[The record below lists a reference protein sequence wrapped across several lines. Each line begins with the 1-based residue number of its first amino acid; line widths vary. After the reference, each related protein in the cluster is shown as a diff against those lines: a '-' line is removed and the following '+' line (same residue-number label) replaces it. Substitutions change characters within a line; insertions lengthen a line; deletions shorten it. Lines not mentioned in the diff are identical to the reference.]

1 MNFSFSL
8 GQVSAIGVGYLLL
21 LFAAAYATERRWLP
35 RKVTR
40 HPLVYVLS
48 LGVYASAWA
57 VYGSVGLA
65 NQYGFGFLSYYL
77 GVAGAFVLA
86 PVLLVPILRIT
97 RTYQLSSLADLFA
110 FRFRSRWI
118 GSLVTVFMLMCALPL
133 LALQIQAVAD
143 SIYILTNE
151 ASPHTLALGFC
162 MVMILF
168 AILFGARHTSLREKH
183 ESLVVAIAFESIIK
197 LVLMLAIGAYV
208 LFEIFG
214 GFQGLDVWLTAHADQ
229 LQELQKPLE
238 AGQWRTMLLLFF
250 AAAVA
255 MPHMFHII
263 FTENQSTDVLFR
275 SSWAVPLYLLLLSLP
290 VPLILWA
297 GMAEGNPLKPEYMVL
312 GIGINGAEN
321 WVGIFAFIAG
331 LSAASGTIILV
342 TLALAAMTLNHLVLA
357 VYQPGAKFDIYNWLL
372 WFRRLLI
379 GLIILAAYLFYR
391 TLGVKHDLA
400 SLGLTSFVG
409 ILQFLPG
416 ILAVLYWPTANRIGL
431 IAGLCAGVGI
441 WIFGQVIP
449 LIYNIEQVTLPAT
462 NLVFHSGSDGWY
474 EVALTSIIFNIVVFI
489 FTSLFLQPSDEEKA
503 GASSCS
509 VDALSRPH
517 RLQLNARTCED
528 FIGFLAIPLGKMTAE
543 REVQTALHDLQL
555 SPDDGRPYSLRRL
568 RDRIQAN
575 LSGLMGPAIAQEI
588 VDQYLPYQANGSSHN
603 SEDIHFVET
612 RLENYRYQLTGLAK
626 ELDSLRRYH
635 RQTLQYLPIGVCSL
649 GNDYEI
655 LMWNN
660 TMSELTGIPMDQVVG
675 SRFDSL
681 PEPWKGLLGEFVG
694 SQTPHLFQKVQQDN
708 GKPRWFSLHKAHIEE
723 PLSHMG
729 GSVIL
734 LEDHTETQQ
743 LEEELVHSERLA
755 SIGRLAAG
763 VAHEIGNPITGISSL
778 VQNLKYETDNPEV
791 IGETADQILQ
801 LTKRVTRIVHSLVS
815 FAHAGSHASQTAQ
828 EPLLISHAVTEAAN
842 LISLSSKG
850 KDIEFDNQCPDDL
863 YVIGDIQKLIQ
874 VFVNLLGNARDA
886 SDAGDSVTITAT
898 VQDNTAQVSVTDRG
912 CGIPEEQLEHIFEP
926 FFTTKDPGEGTGL
939 GLALVYSI
947 IEEHYGHIQINS
959 PADRTQGRGTEVTIT
974 LPLYH
979 AEAKSESAWND

>member
-1 MNFSFSL
+1 MSFSFSL
-8 GQVSAIGVGYLLL
+8 GQIFAIGVGYLLI
-21 LFAAAYATERRWLP
+21 LFACAYATERHWLP
-35 RKVTR
+35 RKLTR
-40 HPLVYVLS
+40 HPVVYVLS

-65 NQYGFGFLSYYL
+65 NQHGYGFLSYYL

-86 PVLLVPILRIT
+86 PVLLVPILRIS

-118 GSLVTVFMLMCALPL
+118 GSLVTVFMLMGALPL

-151 ASPHTLALGFC
+151 ASPHTLALAFC
-162 MVMILF
+162 LVITTF

-183 ESLVVAIAFESIIK
+183 ESLIVAIAFESIIK
-197 LVLMLAIGAYV
+197 LVLMLIIGGYA
-208 LFEIFG
+208 LFEVFD
-214 GFQGLDVWLTAHADQ
+214 GFHGLEVWLQDHSEQ
-229 LQELQKPLE
+229 LKALQQPLE

-263 FTENQSTDVLFR
+263 FTENQSTEVLYR
-275 SSWAVPLYLLLLSLP
+275 ASWALPLYLLLLSLP

-297 GMAEGNPLKPEYMVL
+297 GMAEGVSLQPEYMIL
-312 GIGINGAEN
+312 GIGREATDG
-321 WVGIFAFIAG
+321 WMGILVFVAG

-342 TLALAAMTLNHLVLA
+342 TLSLAAMTLNHLVLA

-379 GLIILAAYLFYR
+379 GAIIIAAYLFYR

-431 IAGLCAGVGI
+431 IAGLSTGIGI

-449 LIYNIEQVTLPAT
+449 LLYNLEQISIPAS
-462 NLVFHSGSDGWY
+462 NLVFHSGTDGWY
-474 EVALTSIIFNIVVFI
+474 QVALTSVTANIVVFI
-489 FTSLFLQPSDEEKA
+489 FTSLFIKPSEEEKE
-503 GASSCS
+503 GASACS

-517 RLQLNARTCED
+517 RLQLKARTCQD
-528 FIGFLAIPLGKMTAE
+528 FVSFLSVPLGPVTAA
-543 REVQTALHDLQL
+543 REVESALKDLKLTA
-555 SPDDGRPYSLRRL
+555 DDGRPYALRRL

-588 VDQYLPYQANGSSHN
+588 VDQYLPYQTGNSQSH

-612 RLENYRYQLTGLAK
+612 RLENYRSQLTGLAK

-649 GNDYEI
+649 GSDREI
-655 LMWNN
+655 LMWNHA
-660 TMSELTGIPMDQVVG
+660 MEELTSISGKEVIG
-675 SRFDSL
+675 SSFDAL
-681 PEPWKGLLGEFVG
+681 PEPWQDLLGEFIKQQEH
-694 SQTPHLFQKVQQDN
+694 SHLFQKVTQDS
-708 GKPRWFSLHKAHIEE
+708 GHHRWFSLHKAQIEE
-723 PLSHMG
+723 PLSHMD

-791 IGETADQILQ
+791 IEETAEQILE
-801 LTKRVTRIVHSLVS
+801 LTKRVSRIVHSLVS
-815 FAHAGSHASQTAQ
+815 FAHAGRHTGQSQQ
-828 EPLLISHAVTEAAN
+828 EPMLIYSAIDEAVS
-842 LISLSSKG
+842 LVSLSSKG
-850 KDIEFDNQCPDDL
+850 KDIQFINECSPQL
-863 YVIGDIQKLIQ
+863 QIIGDIQKLIQ
-874 VFVNLLGNARDA
+874 VFVNLLSNARDA
-886 SDAGDSVTITAT
+886 SEAGDSVTIAVTPQENT
-898 VQDNTAQVSVTDRG
+898 VTVSVTDNG
-912 CGIPEEQLEHIFEP
+912 CGIPENQLEHIFEP
-926 FFTTKDPGEGTGL
+926 FFTTKEPGEGTGL

-947 IEEHYGHIQINS
+947 VEEHYGQIQMVS
-959 PADRTQGRGTEVTIT
+959 PANRVQGRGTQVNIT
-974 LPLYH
+974 LPLHH
-979 AEAKSESAWND
+979 AEAKSESAWK

>member
-8 GQVSAIGVGYLLL
+8 GQIFAIGVGYLLL
-21 LFAAAYATERRWLP
+21 LFAAAYATERSWLP
-35 RKVTR
+35 RKITR
-40 HPLVYVLS
+40 HPLIYVLS

-65 NQYGFGFLSYYL
+65 NQYGYGFLSYYL

-118 GSLVTVFMLMCALPL
+118 GSLVTLFMLMAAMPL

-143 SIYILTNE
+143 SIFILTNE

-162 MVMILF
+162 MVITLF

-197 LVLMLAIGAYV
+197 LVLMLAIGAYI
-208 LFEIFG
+208 LFEVFG
-214 GFQGLDVWLTAHADQ
+214 GFQGLDLWLTENSTR
-229 LQELQKPLE
+229 LQQLQKPLE
-238 AGQWRTMLLLFF
+238 AGQWRTLLLLFF

-275 SSWAVPLYLLLLSLP
+275 ASWAVPLYLLLLSLP
-290 VPLILWA
+290 IPLILWA
-297 GMAEGNPLKPEYMVL
+297 GMAEGSPLKSEYMIL
-312 GIGINGAEN
+312 SAGSGSTEGWISIL
-321 WVGIFAFIAG
+321 AFVAG

-391 TLGVKHDLA
+391 TLGIRHDLS
-400 SLGLTSFVG
+400 SLGLISFIG
-409 ILQFLPG
+409 TLQFLPG

-431 IAGLCAGVGI
+431 VAGLFSGIGI
-441 WIFGQVIP
+441 WVFGQVIP
-449 LIYNIEQVTLPAT
+449 LLYNLEQVTLPAT

-474 EVALTSIIFNIVVFI
+474 EVALASIILNIVVFI
-489 FTSLFLQPSDEEKA
+489 FISLLLQPSDEEKA
-503 GASSCS
+503 GASACT

-528 FIGFLAIPLGKMTAE
+528 FINFLAIPLGKITAE
-543 REVQTALHDLQL
+543 REVSTALSDLKL
-555 SPDDGRPYSLRRL
+555 NPGDGRPYAMRRL

-588 VDQYLPYQANGSSHN
+588 VDQYLPYQANSSNHS

-649 GNDYEI
+649 GNDFEI

-660 TMSELTGIPMDQVVG
+660 TMAELTGIPMDQVVG

-681 PEPWKGLLGEFVG
+681 PEPWKSLL
-694 SQTPHLFQKVQQDN
+694 
-708 GKPRWFSLHKAHIEE
+708 
-723 PLSHMG
+723 
-729 GSVIL
+729 
-734 LEDHTETQQ
+734 
-743 LEEELVHSERLA
+743 
-755 SIGRLAAG
+755 
-763 VAHEIGNPITGISSL
+763 
-778 VQNLKYETDNPEV
+778 
-791 IGETADQILQ
+791 
-801 LTKRVTRIVHSLVS
+801 
-815 FAHAGSHASQTAQ
+815 
-828 EPLLISHAVTEAAN
+828 
-842 LISLSSKG
+842 
-850 KDIEFDNQCPDDL
+850 
-863 YVIGDIQKLIQ
+863 
-874 VFVNLLGNARDA
+874 
-886 SDAGDSVTITAT
+886 
-898 VQDNTAQVSVTDRG
+898 
-912 CGIPEEQLEHIFEP
+912 
-926 FFTTKDPGEGTGL
+926 
-939 GLALVYSI
+939 
-947 IEEHYGHIQINS
+947 
-959 PADRTQGRGTEVTIT
+959 
-974 LPLYH
+974 
-979 AEAKSESAWND
+979 

>member
-8 GQVSAIGVGYLLL
+8 GHIFAIGVGYLLL
-21 LFAAAYATERRWLP
+21 LFTAAYATERRWLP
-35 RKVTR
+35 RKLTR

-48 LGVYASAWA
+48 IGVYASAWA

-65 NQYGFGFLSYYL
+65 NQYGYGFLSYYL
-77 GVAGAFVLA
+77 GIAGAFVLS

-97 RTYQLSSLADLFA
+97 RTYQLSSLADLLA

-118 GSLVTVFMLMCALPL
+118 GSLVTIFMLMGAMPL

-151 ASPHTLALGFC
+151 ASPHTLALAFC
-162 MVMILF
+162 MVMTMF

-197 LVLMLAIGAYV
+197 LVIMLVIGGYA
-208 LFEIFG
+208 LFEVFG
-214 GFQGLDVWLTAHADQ
+214 GFQGLDIWLTAHSDQ
-229 LQELQKPLE
+229 LQALQQPLE

-250 AAAVA
+250 AAAIA

-275 SSWAVPLYLLLLSLP
+275 ASWAVPLYLLLLSLP

-312 GIGINGAEN
+312 GIGIDATNG
-321 WVGIFAFIAG
+321 WLGILAFIAG

-342 TLALAAMTLNHLVLA
+342 TLALAAMTLNHLVLP

-379 GLIILAAYLFYR
+379 GTIILSAYLFYR
-391 TLGVKHDLA
+391 ILGVKHDLA

-431 IAGLCAGVGI
+431 VAGLCAGIGI
-441 WIFGQVIP
+441 WIFGQVVP
-449 LIYNIEQVTLPAT
+449 LIYNLEQVTLPAT
-462 NLVFHSGSDGWY
+462 NLVFHSGHDGWY
-474 EVALTSIIFNIVVFI
+474 EVALASITLNIVVFI
-489 FTSLFLQPSDEEKA
+489 FTSLFLQPSEEEKA
-503 GASSCS
+503 GANACS
-509 VDALSRPH
+509 VDALSRPQ
-517 RLQLNARTCED
+517 RLQLNARTCQD
-528 FIGFLAIPLGKMTAE
+528 FIGFLAVPLGKITAA
-543 REVQTALHDLQL
+543 REVNTALRDLQL
-555 SPDDGRPYSLRRL
+555 SPDDGRPYALRRL

-588 VDQYLPYQANGSSHN
+588 VDQYLPYQANANSHS

-649 GNDYEI
+649 GTDFEI

-660 TMSELTGIPMDQVVG
+660 AMAELTGIPMDQVVG

-681 PEPWKGLLGEFVG
+681 PAPWQSLLGEFAQ
-694 SQTPHLFQKVQQDN
+694 SQAPHLFQKVGQGHGQA
-708 GKPRWFSLHKAHIEE
+708 RWFSLHKAHIEE

-755 SIGRLAAG
+755 SVGRLAAG

-791 IGETADQILQ
+791 ITETADQILQ

-815 FAHAGSHASQTAQ
+815 FSHAGRHSSQTTQ
-828 EPLLISHAVTEAAN
+828 EPLLITHAVDEAAS

-850 KDIEFDNQCPDDL
+850 KNIEFINNCPKDL
-863 YVIGDIQKLIQ
+863 KVIGDIQKLIQ

-898 VQDNTAQVSVTDRG
+898 IQDNAAQVTVTDNG

-947 IEEHYGHIQINS
+947 IEEHYGHIQFIS
-959 PADRTQGRGTEVTIT
+959 PADRTQGKGTQVKIT
-974 LPLYH
+974 LPLHH
-979 AEAKSESAWND
+979 AEAKSESAWK

>member
-8 GQVSAIGVGYLLL
+8 GQIFAIGVGYLLI
-21 LFAAAYATERRWLP
+21 LFACAYATERQWLP
-35 RKVTR
+35 RKLTR
-40 HPLVYVLS
+40 HPVVYVLS

-65 NQYGFGFLSYYL
+65 NQYGYGFLSYYL

-86 PVLLVPILRIT
+86 PVLLVPILRIS

-118 GSLVTVFMLMCALPL
+118 GSLVTVFMLMASMPL

-151 ASPHTLALGFC
+151 ASPHTLALAFC
-162 MVMILF
+162 LVITTF

-183 ESLVVAIAFESIIK
+183 ESLVAAIAFESIIK
-197 LVLMLAIGAYV
+197 LAIMLAIGSYA
-208 LFEIFG
+208 LFEVFD
-214 GFQGLDVWLTAHADQ
+214 GFQGLEVWLQSHSDQ
-229 LQELQKPLE
+229 LQALQKPLE

-263 FTENQSTDVLFR
+263 FTENQSTEVLFR
-275 SSWAVPLYLLLLSLP
+275 ASWAVPLYLLLLSLP

-297 GMAEGNPLKPEYMVL
+297 GMAEGINLKPEYMILGLGKEETQGLL
-312 GIGINGAEN
+312 GIL
-321 WVGIFAFIAG
+321 AFIAG

-379 GLIILAAYLFYR
+379 GTIIVAAYLFYR
-391 TLGVKHDLA
+391 TLGVRHNLA

-431 IAGLCAGVGI
+431 IAGLCSGIGI

-449 LIYNIEQVTLPAT
+449 LLYNLEQVTLPAS
-462 NLVFHSGSDGWY
+462 NLVFHSGSEGWY
-474 EVALTSIIFNIVVFI
+474 QVALVSITLNITVFI
-489 FTSLFLQPSDEEKA
+489 VTSLFIQPSEEEKE

-517 RLQLNARTCED
+517 RLQLNARTCQD
-528 FIGFLAIPLGKMTAE
+528 FVTFLSVPLGESTAK
-543 REVQTALHDLQL
+543 REVQTALNGLKLEMED
-555 SPDDGRPYSLRRL
+555 SRPYAMRRL

-588 VDQYLPYQANGSSHN
+588 VDQYLPYQPANVQGHT
-603 SEDIHFVET
+603 EDIHFVES
-612 RLENYRYQLTGLAK
+612 RLESYRSQLTGLAK

-649 GNDYEI
+649 GTDREV

-660 TMSELTGIPMDQVVG
+660 AMAELTSISGEQVIG
-675 SRFDSL
+675 SRFDAL
-681 PEPWKGLLGEFVG
+681 PEPWKNLLDDFI
-694 SQTPHLFQKVQQDN
+694 QQNHNHHMFQKVSQKN
-708 GKPRWFSLHKAHIEE
+708 GQPRWFSLHKARIEE

-729 GSVIL
+729 GMVIL
-734 LEDHTETQQ
+734 LEDHTETQR

-778 VQNLKYETDNPEV
+778 AQNMKYETDNPEV
-791 IGETADQILQ
+791 IQTSEQILQ

-815 FAHAGSHASQTAQ
+815 FAHAGRHTGQNQQ
-828 EPLLISHAVTEAAN
+828 EPMQLNQAITEAIN
-842 LISLSSKG
+842 LISLADKG
-850 KDIEFDNQCPDDL
+850 KELEFINLCSDDII
-863 YVIGDIQKLIQ
+863 VIADIQKLVQ

-886 SDAGDSVTITAT
+886 SEVGDSVTISAQVSEHT
-898 VQDNTAQVSVTDRG
+898 VTVSVTDQG
-912 CGIPEEQLEHIFEP
+912 CGIPEDQLEHIFEP
-926 FFTTKDPGEGTGL
+926 FFTTKEPGEGTGL

-947 IEEHYGHIQINS
+947 VEEHYGQIHIIS
-959 PADRTQGRGTEVTIT
+959 PADRMQGRGTQVDIT
-974 LPLYH
+974 LPLHH
-979 AEAKSESAWND
+979 AEAKSESAWT